1 MSLLELRNNASSTPA
16 GGSRGRPF
24 AAGNPGRRPGSRN
37 KATLAMEALLD
48 GEAEALTRKA
58 VEMALSGDTTA
69 LRLCLERIAPPRKD
83 RPVSF
88 QLPPLTS
95 ARDAA
100 QASAALLQA
109 VADGEL
115 TPLEAA
121 ELAKLVTSYV
131 EALKACE
138 LEERLEALEAR
149 TNL

>member
-1 MSLLELRNNASSTPA
+1 MDGLRNNAVITQELRV
-16 GGSRGRPF
+16 RGRPF

-37 KATLAMEALLD
+37 KASLAVEALLE
-48 GEAEALTRKA
+48 GEAEALTRVAIEKA
-58 VEMALSGDTTA
+58 KQGDTTA
-69 LRLCLERIAPPRKD
+69 LRLCLERLLPPRKD

-95 ARDAA
+95 ARDAV

-109 VADGEL
+109 VAEGEL

-121 ELAKLVTSYV
+121 ELSKLVANFV

-138 LEERLEALEAR
+138 LEARLEALEAR